1 MEKVR
6 RITALI
12 TVIIIVALVIGTFI
26 CAVIG
31 SPYFYG
37 MLALTF
43 FVPIILWV
51 FMWFTRLTQGQS
63 EVIPELSEVEAENEE
78 SETMG
83 TEPGN
88 PTPQ

>member
-6 RITALI
+6 RITALL
-12 TVIIIVALVIGTFI
+12 TVIVIVALVIGTFI

-43 FVPIILWV
+43 FVPIVLWV
-51 FMWFTRLTQGQS
+51 FMWFTGLTKEQP
-63 EVIPELSEVEAENEE
+63 EVTSKLPE
-78 SETMG
+78 SE
-83 TEPGN
+83 EKN
-88 PTPQ
+88 EDA